1 MLRAFWF
8 ASGVFVAMWGAAFLM
23 VDQMTF
29 ACKVE
34 PVVQRDPEFRGYFV
48 TLNENRQRVF
58 NPPQWVAFSLM
69 SIGSVTMLYSIV
81 LPKKSHHP

>member
-1 MLRAFWF
+1 MLRTFCF
-8 ASGVFVAMWGAAFLM
+8 AVGIFIAMWGTTFLM

-34 PVVQRDPEFRGYFV
+34 PVVQRDPEFRGFFV

-69 SIGSVTMLYSIV
+69 SIGSVTMLYSV
-81 LPKKSHHP
+81 ALPKKPNHP

>member
-8 ASGVFVAMWGAAFLM
+8 ASGVFVALWGAAFLM

-29 ACKVE
+29 AWKVE
-34 PVVQRDPEFRGYFV
+34 LVVQRDPEFRGFFV